1 MQSVAQPEPTLAVMG
16 FQKKSSQVIVV
27 ETWLGR
33 TDTTS
38 EWVDLME
45 CTEPDTQQ
53 Q

>member
-1 MQSVAQPEPTLAVMG
+1 MQSVAQPESTLAVMG
-16 FQKKSSQVIVV
+16 FQKKNSQLIVV
-27 ETWLGR
+27 KTWLGR

-38 EWVDLME
+38 EWVDMIE